1 MRVELLALLSSLAVV
16 GQEQPQQVLALVLV
30 ALAHLL
36 VLVLVLALQAWRGRR
51 ILWFCFW
58 CLRLSPTSCCD
69 CSQIIHFY
77 VGCLLLIDH
86 LGNDRQL
93 RWVLDSQQ

>member
-36 VLVLVLALQAWRGRR
+36 VLVLVLALQAWRGEEDP
-51 ILWFCFW
+51 L
-58 CLRLSPTSCCD
+58 
-69 CSQIIHFY
+69 
-77 VGCLLLIDH
+77 
-86 LGNDRQL
+86 
-93 RWVLDSQQ
+93 VLFLVPQA